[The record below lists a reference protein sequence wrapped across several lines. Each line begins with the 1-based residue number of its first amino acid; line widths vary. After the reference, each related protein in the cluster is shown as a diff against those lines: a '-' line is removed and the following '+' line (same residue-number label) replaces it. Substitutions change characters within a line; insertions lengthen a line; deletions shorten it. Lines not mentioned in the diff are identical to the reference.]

1 MVSGSES
8 PIRRKIS
15 PKEFY
20 GLTMKD
26 ECFLLHCTIDVD
38 LPIAQFIP
46 LEKIPIRKKLSGLEV
61 EEMETWLEMINV
73 PYYEIEVK
81 NSIDLLLE
89 LGITQSTFWWKGK
102 FNPCMLTIYK
112 GKVVHNTRNTCY
124 CFDSVT
130 ESLVSIDLKYINLDK
145 LND

>member
-15 PKEFY
+15 PKEY
-20 GLTMKD
+20 YNLIIKD
-26 ECFLLHCTIDVD
+26 ECFLLHCTIDNPHMGLKSLDNIDHVKKILD
-38 LPIAQFIP
+38 LDV
-46 LEKIPIRKKLSGLEV
+46 ERMEV
-61 EEMETWLEMINV
+61 WLEMINV

-81 NSIDLLLE
+81 DAIDLLLE
-89 LGITQSTFWWKGK
+89 IGIHQTTFWHKNN

-112 GKVVHNTRNTCY
+112 GNVVHNTRNTCY

-130 ESLVSIDLKYINLDK
+130 ESLVSIDLKYINLEK
-145 LND
+145 LEN